1 MNDRNTEMEQI
12 QFLSEVPSENVVESF
27 VAAFS
32 VITSRSISSAVH
44 VGAGFNSVNQS
55 KSESFAFPFF
65 WPFPSP
71 PVFPADQR
79 RGTLTA
85 TDWSRYR
92 HVHRP
97 FLEPIFVQYGSSLIL
112 PSLDPL
118 PNSLPFRRWT
128 LMSDTLCHHEYS
140 IHFPVLSVNDER
152 FLRGKVSMRRVGEK
166 GPSLL
171 DWFP

>member
-1 MNDRNTEMEQI
+1 M
-12 QFLSEVPSENVVESF
+12 ESF

-32 VITSRSISSAVH
+32 LITSRSISSAVH
-44 VGAGFNSVNQS
+44 VGVGFNSVNQS

-65 WPFPSP
+65 GHSHLHPYSLPTK
-71 PVFPADQR
+71 
-79 RGTLTA
+79 GGETLTA

-97 FLEPIFVQYGSSLIL
+97 FLEPVSVQYGSSLTL

-118 PNSLPFRRWT
+118 PYSLPSRRWT
-128 LMSDTLCHHEYS
+128 MMSDTLCHHEYS
-140 IHFPVLSVNDER
+140 IHHFPVLSVNDER